1 MPQSHLDNTVEQL
14 KDLIRQLK
22 QSDIN
27 HVDPQRLVLF
37 LQDLVQKEEGEMNTN
52 NYKVMYE
59 MAKKEISVLNSQL
72 YTQYGKYI
80 KLVKETDYLKAKLS
94 SCEDVLE
101 QLSVKKLKW
110 KRAYEVSYE
119 KLLG

>member
-22 QSDIN
+22 QRDIN

-101 QLSVKKLKW
+101 QLSVKKLK
-110 KRAYEVSYE
+110 
-119 KLLG
+119 